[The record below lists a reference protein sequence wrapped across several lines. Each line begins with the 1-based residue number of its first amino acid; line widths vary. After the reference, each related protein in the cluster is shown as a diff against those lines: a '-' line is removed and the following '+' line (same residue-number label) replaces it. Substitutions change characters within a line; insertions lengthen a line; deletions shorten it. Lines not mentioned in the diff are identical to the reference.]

1 MTQRTA
7 YIFCIARELLEGT
20 VLDRNANYLA
30 GRLTERGYRVVSIQV
45 LDDIEE
51 QIAPA
56 VQRALQERPTV
67 IITTGGLGPGHT
79 DVTREAIAR
88 ATGRSLHLD
97 PAAREMLA
105 TSYRRLFA
113 KGMVEDAE
121 LHEDRLRMAEV
132 PQGGVCYENPI
143 GTAPAIRLQIADTDL
158 FLLPGTPV
166 EMQRLF
172 QLYVDAA
179 LSAEGHGIVKKAR
192 HIVYPGA
199 DESAIS
205 RLLRDLNR
213 RHPGIHSRAR
223 ADGSGD
229 EAVLRITLFA
239 EHPDENHLD
248 ALLERAE
255 ADLRS
260 RLGLEV
266 RGGVESTD

>member
-1 MTQRTA
+1 MLTQRTA

-30 GRLTERGYRVVSIQV
+30 GRLNERGYRVTAIQV
-45 LDDIEE
+45 LDDVEE
-51 QIAPA
+51 QIAAA
-56 VQRALQERPTV
+56 VQRALGQRPSA

-88 ATGRSLHLD
+88 ATGRSLRMD
-97 PAAREMLA
+97 AAAREMLA

-113 KGMVEDAE
+113 KGMVDDAE

-132 PQGGVCYENPI
+132 PEGGVCYENPI
-143 GTAPAIRLQIADTDL
+143 GTAPAVRLTVDKTVL
-158 FLLPGTPV
+158 FMLPGTPV

-172 QLYVDAA
+172 QLYVDPALAA
-179 LSAEGHGIVKKAR
+179 DEGNVKKAR
-192 HIVYPGA
+192 HIIYPGA

-223 ADGSGD
+223 GDGSGED
-229 EAVLRITLFA
+229 AVLRITLFA
-239 EHPDENHLD
+239 EHHDENQLE

-266 RGGVESTD
+266 QGGVESAD

>member
-1 MTQRTA
+1 
-7 YIFCIARELLEGT
+7 LLEGT

-30 GRLTERGYRVVSIQV
+30 GRLNERGYRVTSIQV
-45 LDDIEE
+45 LDDVEA
-51 QIAPA
+51 QIAAA
-56 VQRALQERPTV
+56 VQQALTQRPGI
-67 IITTGGLGPGHT
+67 IITTGGLGPGHN
-79 DVTREAIAR
+79 DVTRESIAR
-88 ATGRSLHLD
+88 AIGRSLNLD
-97 PAAREMLA
+97 AAAREMLA

-132 PQGGVCYENPI
+132 PEGGTCFENPI
-143 GTAPAIRLQIADTDL
+143 GTAPAVRLEVDDTIL

-172 QLYVDAA
+172 QLYIDPA
-179 LSAEGHGIVKKAR
+179 LAAEGQGNIKKAR

-223 ADGSGD
+223 ADGSGED
-229 EAVLRITLFA
+229 AVLRITLFT
-239 EHPDENHLD
+239 EHADESQLD

-266 RGGVESTD
+266 QGGVESD